1 MIRNNDEHR
10 DALYSPTSKYHFA
23 EGDLITLEL
32 TRIKPPADA
41 TKKGPEIIYVDL
53 QLAINTFL
61 KGGKQICVNLQD
73 LSSKDRYFFPGIHF
87 VTVSKNELMD
97 IRYVAFQSSV
107 DHSFVHYK
115 SNLYSF
121 SPSVE
126 YNVLNNLMNK
136 AIVW

>member
-1 MIRNNDEHR
+1 MHQYQYW
-10 DALYSPTSKYHFA
+10 YS
-23 EGDLITLEL
+23 
-32 TRIKPPADA
+32 
-41 TKKGPEIIYVDL
+41 L

-61 KGGKQICVNLQD
+61 KGRKQICVNLQD

-121 SPSVE
+121 SPSVK